1 MQIRFRP
8 LARTDFPTLSA
19 WLATP
24 HVATWWREPSDLEG
38 IEARYGPCVDGRD
51 PTRVCVAERR
61 GAPVGLI
68 QRYRM
73 ADEADW
79 RRVLAAAD
87 LPSAAVGIDYLVGD
101 PRDTGRGLG
110 PAIIDAFVADTFR
123 SMGDIDAVV
132 AAVQEANRRSWRALE
147 KAGFTRTWAGR
158 IASADPS
165 DGGPVVVYVRT
176 RSPGACGRH

>member
-19 WLATP
+19 WLAAP
-24 HVATWWREPSDLEG
+24 HVAAWWREPLDLEG

-51 PTRVCVAERR
+51 PTRVCAAERR
-61 GAPVGLI
+61 GAPIGLI

-79 RRVLAAAD
+79 RRVLAAAE

-101 PRDTGRGLG
+101 PRGTGRGLG
-110 PAIIDAFVADTFR
+110 PAI
-123 SMGDIDAVV
+123 IDAVV